1 MSVWERENEE
11 NEEEEEDDDEF
22 KTSTDRI
29 IFLIDSRRPM
39 FETNAKGESHMK
51 NCLSVVLEVMKS
63 KVVAQDLSTVGL
75 TFFGTRE
82 KDQPTENDNIYS
94 LFKLCLPAAQH
105 IRQIQAFIDDMNS
118 FERVIGSQPPDK
130 AYCPLRQA
138 LWSCSQSFGSKE
150 LRKTDFKRIWIFT
163 NDDIPNAAYP
173 QEQKSIVT
181 VARDCAQAGIEIS
194 LWHLNQRGRV
204 FDPKAF
210 YMRLLVSS
218 EGEGEGDEGGIDQ
231 RMLGGGYDGFD
242 AMLASAR
249 RKTFRKRR
257 MGQVLFSFADHP
269 VGGGQ
274 TDGQSAATATSGQTS
289 GGQSM
294 CLQVFK
300 QLQIV
305 KRPLHTWLAMRTNM
319 PAKTISRFIDSQTG
333 AFVTAEQID
342 TYVEVQDYRLKID
355 KDDMTRLKTFDLW
368 PGAQN
373 QAIEGA
379 DNLNI
384 PGVRLLFCM
393 PRSALPM
400 ELNLSTPYFLY
411 PGDKTVKGSSILF
424 EAFLRDLLKKDLIAM
439 VRFSRTAS
447 SKPQF
452 AAILPQREKLDPD
465 DNETQI
471 EPPGMQLLPLPCA
484 EDIRFNPQP
493 DNIMTPLDHETQAL
507 MDDIVGK
514 MTLPADEF
522 EYTRDIENPA
532 LRAFY
537 ATLQALAL
545 DQTEAEHLADTMV
558 PRPELLEAA
567 AEPLEELRQVLGLT
581 GEEGEGIIATKKAAP
596 KKRAAPKDDDD
607 SDVPKPK
614 KRAAPAAKKSRKASA
629 DSDDDEGGGG
639 GGAMDVD
646 DGGDL
651 SMEEIVMKATGG
663 LLPKLTVAELKD
675 CCKTLKLP
683 VSGKKDDLVQ
693 RIMAKVT

>member
-1 MSVWERENEE
+1 MSVWERDNEE
-11 NEEEEEDDDEF
+11 NEEEEDDDDEF

-63 KVVAQDLSTVGL
+63 KVIAQDLSTVGL

-82 KDQPTENDNIYS
+82 KDQPTEQDHIYS
-94 LFKLCLPAAQH
+94 LFKLCLPAAQQ

-118 FERVIGSQPPDK
+118 FERMIGSQPIDK
-130 AYCPLRQA
+130 QLCPLRQA

-163 NDDIPNAAYP
+163 NDDSPNAAYP
-173 QEQKSIVT
+173 QEQKTVVT

-194 LWHLNQRGRV
+194 LWHLNQRGHN

-210 YMRLLVSS
+210 YIRLLVSS
-218 EGEGEGDEGGIDQ
+218 DDDEGGIDQ

-257 MGQVLFSFADHP
+257 MGQVLFSFSDHP
-269 VGGGQ
+269 LPG
-274 TDGQSAATATSGQTS
+274 SASTPQPC
-289 GGQSM
+289 M
-294 CLQVFK
+294 CLQIFK

-305 KRPLHTWLAMRTNM
+305 KKPNHTWLAMRTNM
-319 PAKTISRFIDSQTG
+319 PAKVISRLMDSQTG
-333 AFVTAEQID
+333 EFID
-342 TYVEVQDYRLKID
+342 NEAIETYVEVQDFRLKIS
-355 KDDMTRLKTFDLW
+355 KEDMTKLKTFDTW
-368 PGAQN
+368 PGVGSAGGV
-373 QAIEGA
+373 EGA
-379 DNLNI
+379 EISMI

-393 PRSALPM
+393 PRTSLPL

-411 PGDKTVKGSSILF
+411 PGDKTVKGSSTLF

-439 VRFSRTAS
+439 VRFSRTAT

-452 AAILPQREKLDPD
+452 AAILPQREKLDD
-465 DNETQI
+465 DNETQL

-484 EDIRFNPQP
+484 EDLRFNPQS
-493 DNIMTPLDHETQAL
+493 DNLMPPLDHETQSL
-507 MDDIVGK
+507 VDEIVSR
-514 MTLPADEF
+514 MTLPPDEF
-522 EYTRDIENPA
+522 EYSRDINNPA
-532 LRAFY
+532 LKAFY
-537 ATLQALAL
+537 ATLGALAL
-545 DQTEAEHLADTMV
+545 DQTEAEVIPDTMQ
-558 PRPELLEAA
+558 PSPEILEAA
-567 AEPLEELRQVLGLT
+567 AAPLEELRQVLGLT
-581 GEEGEGIIATKKAAP
+581 GDEGEGIIPTKKPAA

-607 SDVPKPK
+607 DLDAAPKPK
-614 KRAAPAAKKSRKASA
+614 KRAAPAAKKARKASV
-629 DSDDDEGGGG
+629 DSDDDAVGGG
-639 GGAMDVD
+639 GGAMDED

-651 SMEEIVMKATGG
+651 SMEEIVMMATGG
-663 LLPKLTVAELKD
+663 KLPKLTVAELKD

-693 RIMAKVT
+693 RIMAKVS